1 MVFERAEQGAI
12 RVIECN
18 EIFNTT
24 SSDGTEW
31 VSLWYWRSCCIIR
44 ISFLINRWGH
54 NWHFST
60 HNNMVLLFGEGVVKL
75 GTLIKWNQIS
85 PTFTLTIQIIKHLKL
100 HLIVIAIRHERS
112 AITNW
117 SACAVSRI
125 IEGLVLEGIEE
136 GAVGVV
142 EGDEISNIAF
152 TIDLR

>member
-1 MVFERAEQGAI
+1 
-12 RVIECN
+12 
-18 EIFNTT
+18 
-24 SSDGTEW
+24 
-31 VSLWYWRSCCIIR
+31 
-44 ISFLINRWGH
+44 
-54 NWHFST
+54 
-60 HNNMVLLFGEGVVKL
+60 MVLLFGEGVVKL

-117 SACAVSRI
+117 SACVVSRI